1 MRFRRLDAEFF
12 TLEKMILFL
21 SLSWEKDD
29 LLKCVL
35 HHLYLFNQCPKY
47 FTSPFQNVAQ
57 YSQKTKHTSSFLHMA
72 HCRMV
77 ASIGFQPSY
86 VYCRLEAKDD
96 E

>member
-1 MRFRRLDAEFF
+1 M
-12 TLEKMILFL
+12 LFL

-35 HHLYLFNQCPKY
+35 HHLYLFNQCPRY

-57 YSQKTKHTSSFLHMA
+57 CSQKIRHTSLFLHMS
-72 HCRMV
+72 HCRM
-77 ASIGFQPSY
+77 AAFIEFQSSY